1 MIKSFWGNN
10 IRSFFLVVDF
20 LCQIVKACKLIVNW
34 ANIQKIDQFL
44 TQLKMMMCVQKQ
56 LPPRTKANRVRRGQ
70 TAFFS
75 RGASSPVLLGDVGRE
90 SRSGF
95 MFILDMLMN
104 SCGQCIDSVKLTS
117 TIVQIVI
124 KRMYNF
130 YLKTESQ
137 TRNVLNVLC
146 VWTQPSSKDVL

>member
-1 MIKSFWGNN
+1 MSSRDIIPDSDTGASWTGHKQGD
-10 IRSFFLVVDF
+10 L
-20 LCQIVKACKLIVNW
+20 
-34 ANIQKIDQFL
+34 
-44 TQLKMMMCVQKQ
+44 QLSASS
-56 LPPRTKANRVRRGQ
+56 P
-70 TAFFS
+70 
-75 RGASSPVLLGDVGRE
+75 SSPVLLGDVGRE

-130 YLKTESQ
+130 CLKTESQ

-146 VWTQPSSKDVL
+146 V